1 MKCPVCS
8 DPLQLSYR
16 INYNN
21 VQMCIRCAYQQMPA
35 GSPGRAQI
43 ERNYPEVT
51 NHVDP
56 TETLP

>member
-35 GSPGRAQI
+35 GSLGRAQI

-51 NHVDP
+51 NNGP
-56 TETLP
+56 NR

>member
-21 VQMCIRCAYQQMPA
+21 VQMCIHCAYQQMPI
-35 GSPGRAQI
+35 GSPGRIQI
-43 ERNYPEVT
+43 ERNYPEVMKY
-51 NHVDP
+51 DR
-56 TETLP
+56 